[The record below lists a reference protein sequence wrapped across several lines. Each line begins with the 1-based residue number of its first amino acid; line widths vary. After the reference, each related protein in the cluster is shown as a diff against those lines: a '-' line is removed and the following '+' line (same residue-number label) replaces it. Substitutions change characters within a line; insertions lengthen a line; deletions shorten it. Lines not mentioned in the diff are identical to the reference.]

1 MANLKRLETKDLP
14 AKFAWERPERKDQA
28 GSLVIFGGVSLKLK
42 EVDTAFKAARSFGL
56 GSVYALVPESL
67 AKVFKREDPYLIPV
81 NFDGYYGLTDPGLRT
96 FLDEFSMADS
106 LILADIGKSSATE
119 HKLALQISKSFKPV
133 AITDS
138 AIGLAINYHTELLD
152 NPRLSLILN
161 LQNLQK
167 LIKVSGIKLNTTMLS
182 TQTLGAKLELLSQF
196 QTQIKSRVI
205 LIDEGRVVALLGGEY
220 INLEQNKEPLEIAAQ
235 LMAWQIWD
243 PKASILEQLFAA
255 NSNL

>member
-1 MANLKRLETKDLP
+1 MANLKPLETKNLP

-81 NFDGYYGLTDPGLRT
+81 NFDGYYGLTDSGLKT
-96 FLDEFSMADS
+96 FLEEFSLADS

-138 AIGLAINYHTELLD
+138 AIGLAISYHAELLE
-152 NPRLSLILN
+152 NPNLSLILN

-167 LIKVSGIKLNTTMLS
+167 LIKASGIKLSSAILS

-196 QTQIKSRVI
+196 QSQIKSRVI
-205 LIDEGRVVALLGGEY
+205 LVDEGRVVSLSGNEY
-220 INLEQNKEPLEIAAQ
+220 LNLEQSKEPLEIAAQ
-235 LMAWQIWD
+235 LMAWQVWD
-243 PKASILEQLFAA
+243 PKSNFLEKLFAA